1 MNQAKDFCVG
11 QSVYCNVPELLSLF
25 DREGIIIDIAGG
37 TCTVKF
43 YTRIIK
49 INKIGLTP
57 R

>member
-1 MNQAKDFCVG
+1 VNQTKDFCVG